1 MISLAKFKELTESEG
16 LYLSDLEALEAR
28 ETIYQLLELAFNTWI
43 EQQRESNIS
52 T

>member
-16 LYLSDLEALEAR
+16 LDLSDLEALEAR
-28 ETIYQLLELAFNTWI
+28 ETIYQLLEIAFNTWI
-43 EQQRESNIS
+43 EKQKETETS